1 MKAVIY
7 NVKPQEKEKLSLANR
22 KRHDLT
28 MISNELNVKTLLYAQ
43 GKKVVVISAYDIV
56 DAVLLRDLKQL
67 GIEKII
73 TRSPL
78 TTNIDLKSAETLN
91 IRVAHLPPNQVCV
104 DNMADIVI
112 ERLNNWEAKIN
123 EEKYP

>member
-123 EEKYP
+123 EEKYL

>member
-7 NVKPQEKEKLSLANR
+7 NVKPQEKEKLSLANK

-56 DAVLLRDLKQL
+56 DAVLLSDLKQL

-78 TTNIDLKSAETLN
+78 TTNIDLKSAEALN

-112 ERLNNWEAKIN
+112 ERLNNWEVKIN
-123 EEKYP
+123 EEKYQ

>member
-7 NVKPQEKEKLSLANR
+7 NVKPQEKEKLSLANK

-78 TTNIDLKSAETLN
+78 TTNIDLKSAEALN

-112 ERLNNWEAKIN
+112 ERLNNWEVKIN
-123 EEKYP
+123 EEKYQ

>member
-7 NVKPQEKEKLSLANR
+7 NVKPQEKEKLSLANK

-56 DAVLLRDLKQL
+56 DGVLLRDLKQL

-78 TTNIDLKSAETLN
+78 TTNIDLKSAEALN
-91 IRVAHLPPNQVCV
+91 IRVAHLLPNQDSV
-104 DNMADIVI
+104 DNMADVVI
-112 ERLNNWEAKIN
+112 ERLNNWESKIN
-123 EEKYP
+123 EEKYL